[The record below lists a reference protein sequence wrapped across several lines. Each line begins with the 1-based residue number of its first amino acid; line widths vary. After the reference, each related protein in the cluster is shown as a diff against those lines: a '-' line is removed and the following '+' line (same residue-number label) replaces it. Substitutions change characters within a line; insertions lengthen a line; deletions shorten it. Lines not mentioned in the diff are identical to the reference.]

1 MIIVITV
8 DDRLVQVALNNGFI
22 EMNSEEAV
30 LMCKGRCPWILSSGR
45 NPLVSYCRVFL
56 STNYLR

>member
-1 MIIVITV
+1 METFPMIIVITV

-30 LMCKGRCPWILSSGR
+30 LMCLGRQQG
-45 NPLVSYCRVFL
+45 
-56 STNYLR
+56 